1 MVVALCGSKC
11 LPAPFSS
18 FVLPQDIYEARGA
31 DIWFGSP
38 GRTLARLSLSFSRK
52 NEAHFFSSSLQLFA
66 ASHHAFPNELVH
78 TRPFIVCRLTSPT
91 SLFCVIIKHGLE
103 PARQSAF
110 PIHFV
115 LHDSLVNGHAAVSAL
130 RQRTMQQLQTS

>member
-110 PIHFV
+110 RNARWRHSQFQVQVPPRCCR
-115 LHDSLVNGHAAVSAL
+115 L
-130 RQRTMQQLQTS
+130 RGQACPHNP